1 MNENIPIVLDTNFII
16 SYISDISNILKRL
29 SESYNVFISDVSIQE
44 RIFHRYLELKEKYKK
59 IERFSADFSDLVEIK
74 ARQSFEEICEIDK
87 KRIEESYY
95 DLFKDNIIKFI
106 EKEHSLKIIMDRVFK
121 KIPPF
126 SIAENVSDKGFKD
139 TLIWLSILDFFK
151 EKTWK
156 NVIFVTNDKAFRNN
170 SDALCNEFIAFT
182 GKKIEI
188 KDNNFF
194 EIPVVTN
201 EEQKEN
207 IFKPLPD
214 FTALRA
220 KIQEN
225 ISAICFEFYD
235 YGQWGNPEFH
245 SLFKLHKILTT
256 DDMKRIFENLK
267 KVIEENIFE
276 TSISAEN
283 AFNINGFVNASS
295 IPITAL
301 QDALSLYV
309 NIHDEYKEYL
319 SQFLYTAANIF
330 NRNYDDSD
338 WFAADIPF

>member
-1 MNENIPIVLDTNFII
+1 MNEKIPIVLDTNFII

-29 SESYNVFISDVSIQE
+29 SETYYVFISDVSIQE

-59 IERFSADFSDLVEIK
+59 IEKFSADFSDLIEIK
-74 ARQSFEEICEIDK
+74 TRQSFEEICEIDK
-87 KRIEESYY
+87 RRIEKSYH

-106 EKEHSLKIIMDRVFK
+106 EKEHSLKIIMDRVYK

-126 SIAENVSDKGFKD
+126 SIAENASDKGFKD

-151 EKTWK
+151 EKTWE

-170 SDALCNEFIAFT
+170 SDALCNEFNTFT
-182 GKKIEI
+182 GKKIVI

-194 EIPVVTN
+194 ETPVVTN
-201 EEQKEN
+201 EELKEN
-207 IFKPLPD
+207 IFKSLPD
-214 FTALRA
+214 FTALRT

-225 ISAICFEFYD
+225 ISAICFEFSG

-245 SLFKLHKILTT
+245 SLFKLHKILTA
-256 DDMKRIFENLK
+256 DDIKKIFENLK
-267 KVIEENIFE
+267 IVIEKNIFE
-276 TSISAEN
+276 TSIYAEN
-283 AFNINGFVNASS
+283 AFNINGFINVSP

-301 QDALSLYV
+301 QEALSLYL
-309 NIHDEYKEYL
+309 NIHDDYKEYL
-319 SQFLYTAANIF
+319 PQFLYTAANIF
-330 NRNYDDSD
+330 NGNYDDSD